1 MKPQSDNLDIIGLSE
16 QRVGRLTID
25 VISKAERR
33 LWAPVLLSIVH
44 DLCAPHRN
52 FRDRQDAERW
62 VGTYPSSDFREVVSL
77 AGLDPQ
83 ATWDRMR
90 AMSALPFEDRIWVRD
105 NATQVK
111 SERRKTRNGE
121 ELAA

>member
-1 MKPQSDNLDIIGLSE
+1 MNQQHAFPEIIE
-16 QRVGRLTID
+16 PRKQRVGRLSTD
-25 VISKAERR
+25 ATSKAERR
-33 LWAPVLLSIVH
+33 LWATVLLSIVH

-52 FRDRQDAERW
+52 FRDRQTAERW

-83 ATWDRMR
+83 ATWDRLN
-90 AMSALPFEDRIWVRD
+90 AMAALPCEDRTWVRD

-111 SERRKTRNGE
+111 RERRKTRIE
-121 ELAA
+121 EGLAT

>member
-1 MKPQSDNLDIIGLSE
+1 MNQQHVLPEILDPSE
-16 QRVGRLTID
+16 QRVGRLSID
-25 VISKAERR
+25 VTSKAERR
-33 LWAPVLLSIVH
+33 LWATVLLSIVH

-52 FRDRQDAERW
+52 FRDRQTAERW

-83 ATWDRMR
+83 ATWDRMN
-90 AMSALPFEDRIWVRD
+90 AMAVLPFEDRIWVRD

-111 SERRKTRNGE
+111 RGRDKTRIDEG
-121 ELAA
+121 LAA